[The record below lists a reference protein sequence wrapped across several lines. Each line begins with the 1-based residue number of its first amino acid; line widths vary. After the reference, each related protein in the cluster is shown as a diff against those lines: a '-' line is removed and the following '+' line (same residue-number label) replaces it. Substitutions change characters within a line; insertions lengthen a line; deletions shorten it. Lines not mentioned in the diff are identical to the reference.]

1 MVTKEQFH
9 QIWEKFDRKFLKEL
23 WTMDLKELIE
33 HHVEVIESYLD
44 LQAAAGRAERYMNDV
59 YKIMKMKQRLQV
71 EKDAIEGTDV

>member
-23 WTMDLKELIE
+23 WRMDLQELIE
-33 HHVEVIESYLD
+33 HHVEVRESYLD

>member
-1 MVTKEQFH
+1 MEVV
-9 QIWEKFDRKFLKEL
+9 EL
-23 WTMDLKELIE
+23 VQ
-33 HHVEVIESYLD
+33 HHVEVQDSYVD